1 MKYADKRAEAIAIIR
16 ADHNALALVAGIG
29 PTHFGLVATAID
41 MADWFFCNFIMDDAT
56 YWWHE
61 KIQKPFVLI
70 EDKATVYKQPDP
82 AECREITQGEY
93 IEIILK
99 QGPRMKYAD
108 KRAHGIALLREWA
121 EEEAKAGHV
130 RAAHTGLL
138 SALRALVDE
147 FRVKHEVPGVRYF
160 ESYVY
165 QDETTQHRDHFTTFN
180 IYPDDLSRP
189 KNTQIVEVTRN
200 EFLARKGLRWDEDTI

>member
-16 ADHNALALVAGIG
+16 ADHDALAAVTSTHATHMDLLTLAVAMAEAFTVEHEIPGVTYYWHAESESAFALPEDEALG
-29 PTHFGLVATAID
+29 DGADASLCSEID
-41 MADWFFCNFIMDDAT
+41 HARYAAHIM
-56 YWWHE
+56 
-61 KIQKPFVLI
+61 
-70 EDKATVYKQPDP
+70 
-82 AECREITQGEY
+82 
-93 IEIILK
+93 K

-108 KRAHGIALLREWA
+108 KRAHGIALLRQWA
-121 EEEAKAGHV
+121 DEEVAAG
-130 RAAHTGLL
+130 RPREAHTGLL

-147 FRVKHEVPGVRYF
+147 FRIKHEVPGVRYF

-165 QDETTQHRDHFTTFN
+165 QDETTQHREHFTTFHV
-180 IYPDDLSRP
+180 YPDDLSRP